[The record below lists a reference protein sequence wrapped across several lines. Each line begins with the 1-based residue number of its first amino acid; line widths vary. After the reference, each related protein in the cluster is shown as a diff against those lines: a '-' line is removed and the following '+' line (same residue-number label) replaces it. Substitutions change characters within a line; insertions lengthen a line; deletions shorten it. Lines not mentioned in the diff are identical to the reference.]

1 LCQRVIAFCE
11 KNIGLEIPSTD
22 KFNNDD
28 LSILNNFSS
37 NIDNIV
43 DKIDNQN
50 INYYID
56 FVVGQLFNANKYFN
70 DQAPW
75 TKKSDTKR
83 LNTIVYVS
91 LELIR
96 KISILLY
103 PVMPQ
108 TTLKVLSIFSINEK
122 QINFLSITDNKFLKE
137 KMKISKLDILF
148 KKINKND

>member
-1 LCQRVIAFCE
+1 M
-11 KNIGLEIPSTD
+11 
-22 KFNNDD
+22 
-28 LSILNNFSS
+28 
-37 NIDNIV
+37 
-43 DKIDNQN
+43 
-50 INYYID
+50 
-56 FVVGQLFNANKYFN
+56 
-70 DQAPW
+70 
-75 TKKSDTKR
+75 
-83 LNTIVYVS
+83 VYVS

-122 QINFLSITDNKFLKE
+122 QINFSSITDNKFLKE